1 MDAASVHAKNID
13 ALYAAE
19 ITTGC
24 GVDPLRFCPGRAVTR
39 AQMASFLIRALNPR
53 EQN

>member
-1 MDAASVHAKNID
+1 MDATSVHAKNID

-24 GVDPLRFCPGRAVTR
+24 GIDPLRFCPDRAVTR
-39 AQMASFLIRALNPR
+39 AQMAGFLIRALSPR